1 MPVCFRTFAAPLVL
15 VSVLGLA
22 AVPARAQAPAPIGVA
37 APLTGPV
44 ALLGRQIVAGAQA
57 ASGGT
62 PILSADTRCE
72 AEGGAEAARQLRAGG
87 ARIVVG
93 FLCAEALEAA
103 LPILG
108 EAGIPTIAVGVR
120 ADRIT
125 DNRARSG
132 ALVWRLGPRSDA
144 EAQALAR
151 AIRERWG
158 AASFALVDDGGTE
171 SRALVD
177 AVRAALE
184 SEGRAPA
191 IAVTL
196 RAGAANQSLLAG
208 RLAAS
213 GARNVVI
220 AAGPGDAAVLA
231 RDAAAAGTPF
241 ALIGSES
248 LFDERAAGE
257 APELPAGTLAVAERG
272 FYPSSDPAAPGA
284 DVDPSAAGYRRLAT
298 AAVEIANQALRDA
311 GDTAELRDALAA
323 GDFATI
329 LGPISFDEKGDSSL
343 DHFGLYEWRDGRF
356 QPTDAAEATR

>member
-1 MPVCFRTFAAPLVL
+1 MSVRFRTFAAPLLL
-15 VSVLGLA
+15 VPAIGFA
-22 AVPARAQAPAPIGVA
+22 AIPARAQAPAPIGVA
-37 APLTGPV
+37 APLTGPI
-44 ALLGRQIVAGAQA
+44 ALLGRQVVAGAQA

-62 PILSADTRCE
+62 PILSADTRCQ
-72 AEGGAEAARQLRAGG
+72 AEGGAEAARQLRAQG
-87 ARIVVG
+87 ARIAVG

-125 DNRARSG
+125 DDRARSG
-132 ALVWRLGPRSDA
+132 APVWRLGPRSGA

-184 SEGRAPA
+184 AEGRAPA

-196 RAGAANQSLLAG
+196 RAGAANQSLLVG
-208 RLAAS
+208 RIAAS

-220 AAGPGDAAVLA
+220 AAGPSDAAVLA
-231 RDAAAAGTPF
+231 RDAAAAGTPL
-241 ALIGSES
+241 ALLGSES

-257 APELPAGTLAVAERG
+257 APDLPAGTLAVAERG
-272 FYPSSDPAAPGA
+272 FYPLGDPAAPGA
-284 DVDPSAAGYRRLAT
+284 DVDPTAAGYRRIST
-298 AAVEIANQALRDA
+298 AAVEIANQVLRDA
-311 GDTAELRDALAA
+311 GDTAELRDGLAA
-323 GDFATI
+323 GDFSTI
-329 LGPISFDEKGDSSL
+329 LGPVSFDGKGDASL
-343 DHFGLYEWRDGRF
+343 DHFGLFEWRDGRF
-356 QPTDAAEATR
+356 QPTDTAEAAR